1 MKRIINFMGR
11 HHKNMINIA
20 ISDHL
25 HAPAT
30 LSTTERGLET
40 M

>member
-1 MKRIINFMGR
+1 
-11 HHKNMINIA
+11 MINIA